1 MDKEQMKILEQ
12 LMAAGGTTAQRLMAS
27 GLNVNSLRTN
37 SLLRKEEWMHY
48 DTAVIAAAQQRLVGV
63 ADLYSRG
70 LVYRVG
76 NGLGKTVLEYED
88 ASDMAAASV
97 SMDGVTRGRNDRV
110 TFGIN
115 YLPLPITHKD
125 WNLSIRVLNASR
137 SGNAQTGNA
146 SQLDTTQA
154 RLAALKVS
162 ELIETYLF
170 NGSSSFSFGGGT
182 IYGYLDAPN
191 ANTGSLA
198 YPWDDS
204 SATGS
209 TILSDVQNMKQASIN
224 DRHYGPWMLYYPTA
238 YDTVLDNDFKANSDK
253 TIRQRL
259 SEVSGIV
266 GVKCADKLTS
276 GKVVLVQMTDD
287 VTRMVE
293 GMPITNV
300 EWTTDGG
307 MISQFKV
314 MAIMVPHVR
323 CDQDDRSGIVVYSA

>member
-1 MDKEQMKILEQ
+1 MDNEQMKILQEIIKS
-12 LMAAGGTTAQRLMAS
+12 GGTTAQRLMAS

-37 SLLRKEEWMHY
+37 TLLRKEEWIHY
-48 DTAVIAAAQQRLVGV
+48 DKAVIEAAQQRMVGV

-70 LVYRVG
+70 LVYRIG

-110 TFGIN
+110 AFGIN

-137 SGNAQTGNA
+137 SGNADTGNA
-146 SQLDTTQA
+146 SNLDTTQA

-162 ELIETYLF
+162 EAIETYLF
-170 NGSSSFSFGGGT
+170 NGSSGFTFGGGT

-204 SATGS
+204 SATGT
-209 TILSDVQNMKQASIN
+209 TILSDVQAMKQASIN
-224 DRHYGPWMLYYPTA
+224 DRHYGPWMLYVPTA
-238 YDTVLDNDFKANSDK
+238 YDTILDNDFKANSDK
-253 TIRQRL
+253 TIRQRVK
-259 SEVSGIV
+259 EVAGILD
-266 GVKCADKLTS
+266 VKVADKMTD
-276 GKVVLVQMTDD
+276 GKVVLVQMTSD
-287 VTRMVE
+287 VTRIVE
-293 GMPITNV
+293 GMPMTNV

-323 CDQDDRSGIVVYSA
+323 CDQDDRSGVVVYAE